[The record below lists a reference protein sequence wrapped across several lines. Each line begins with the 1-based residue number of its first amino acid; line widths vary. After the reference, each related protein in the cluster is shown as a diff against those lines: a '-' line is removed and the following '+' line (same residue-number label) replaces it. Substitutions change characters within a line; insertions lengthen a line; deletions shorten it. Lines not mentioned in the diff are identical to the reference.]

1 MQSKKEDSRSSQKI
15 HFDGLK
21 NLLQGKHAHDC
32 VVLFYAEWCGF
43 CKEFLPTYDMMANR
57 TNLPMYKINLAKQ
70 QKDDSLKTYADS
82 LKTYADLLKENAGI
96 ASAQYDIP
104 DLAALIQ
111 GYPTTILF
119 FQGKWLDATI
129 SAKHPDGTYDVS
141 ISKVCTFSNQS
152 LPVDWMRPKKET
164 YEKGDEVE
172 CYRTHVK
179 VEGGKS
185 ESELV
190 EMLNKVYGPTTIGS
204 E

>member
-32 VVLFYAEWCGF
+32 VVLFYAQWCGF

-57 TNLPMYKINLAKQ
+57 TNLPMYKIDLAKE
-70 QKDDSLKTYADS
+70 KDGATYADS
-82 LKTYADLLKENAGI
+82 LKKKENAGI
-96 ASAQYDIP
+96 AAAQYDIP
-104 DLAALIQ
+104 DLPALIQ